1 MYKYLIIIFTL
12 CSTGL
17 SAQKA
22 YEGKNL
28 IVYFSYAPSLQI
40 SQQDTIQRIFNGIK
54 RSVPGDFFENIY
66 WLNEI
71 EKATQSRDLFI
82 DVLNSTDELGNQ
94 EIVISKEFSALLNQ
108 QQKQIIGSDYFLFI
122 EIEGNSNRRQSFTF
136 SLYPVTSGKI
146 AKDGTHK
153 TIELPTIRFG
163 AEKETASCIYD
174 FSASA
179 DKELT
184 NTIKRLF
191 KGIVN
196 TPSIISIEVDSMPY
210 IPKTEVV
217 RGLGDTIHL
226 SIWKSNDID
235 NLRSDFSYHWRQ
247 ISTDGAVNP
256 PGEMQLSF
264 SENTPEQYISPTVT
278 GMYWI
283 GVKIYDGI
291 EYSKE
296 DTVTIEIINIPKL
309 VFVPPFPKQYER
321 ISYPQYLF
329 RPRKFMHQKVDFSVT
344 FGLANYPDEDWELE
358 SMGVRFREDGYP
370 KRLAESPV
378 KLKRLFN
385 PDNTQTLEFN
395 GKLNRRIL
403 AEYYFRGSHR
413 GVKSN
418 SEWVKVKNPYIVGF
432 EDVSMGF
439 GTFLNWNALGE
450 LNQDAIA
457 FPFELAIYTPLF
469 YSPASYNYVAFGLS
483 LLIFT
488 DSPAQDLS
496 EKSVFELSLRVS
508 AGQRNKSGKKK
519 FIKEGSFYGEL
530 NYLTKPVPTLT
541 NESDAK
547 IGLNL
552 FGMSVDSKY
561 IGFEVELLNF
571 YFDIHKLH
579 NVFWSPSVKIDLG
592 PMIETGQ
599 YPDSMLY

>member
-12 CSTGL
+12 CWTGL

-40 SQQDTIQRIFNGIK
+40 SQQDTIQRVFNGIK
-54 RSVPGDFFENIY
+54 RSVPEDFFDNIY

-82 DVLNSTDELGNQ
+82 DVLTSTDELGNQ
-94 EIVISKEFSALLNQ
+94 EIVISKEFSALLSEQ
-108 QQKQIIGSDYFLFI
+108 QEQIIGSDYFLFI

-146 AKDGTHK
+146 TEGSIHK
-153 TIELPTIRFG
+153 TVELPTIRFG

-191 KGIVN
+191 KDIVN

-210 IPKTEVV
+210 VPKSEIV

-226 SIWKSNDID
+226 SVWKSDDID
-235 NLRSDFSYHWRQ
+235 NPRSDFSYHWRQ
-247 ISTDGAVNP
+247 ISTDGAINP
-256 PGEMQLSF
+256 PGDMQLSF
-264 SENTPEQYISPTVT
+264 SGNTPEQFINPTVI
-278 GMYWI
+278 GNYWI

-296 DTVTIEIINIPKL
+296 DTVTIEIIDIPKL
-309 VFVPPFPKQYER
+309 VFVSPFPKQYER

-329 RPRKFMHQKVDFSVT
+329 RPKKFMHQKVDFSVT
-344 FGLANYPDEDWELE
+344 FDLANYPDEDWELE
-358 SMGVRFREDGYP
+358 SMGVRFRKDGYP
-370 KRLAESPV
+370 TKLAESPV

-385 PDNTQTLEFN
+385 PDNTQTVGFS

-403 AEYYFRGSHR
+403 AEYHFRGSYR

-418 SEWVKVKNPYIVGF
+418 TERVKVKNPYIVGF

-439 GTFLNWNALGE
+439 GTFLNWNALGQP
-450 LNQDAIA
+450 NQDAIA
-457 FPFELAIYTPLF
+457 FPFELSIYTPLF
-469 YSPASYNYVAFGLS
+469 YAPASYNYVAFGLS
-483 LLIFT
+483 AIIFT
-488 DSPAQDLS
+488 DSPAEDLA
-496 EKSVFELSLRVS
+496 EKSVFELSLRVNV
-508 AGQRNKSGKKK
+508 GERNKSGKKK
-519 FIKEGSFYGEL
+519 FIKESGLYAEL
-530 NYLTKPVPTLT
+530 NYLTKPISTPT

-552 FGMSVDSKY
+552 FGMSIDSKN
-561 IGFEVELLNF
+561 IGFEMELLNF
-571 YFDIHKLH
+571 YFDVHKLN
-579 NVFWSPSVKIDLG
+579 NVFWSPAVKVDLV

-599 YPDSMLY
+599 YPDAMLY